1 MRKLEVGHEYR
12 NDDLG
17 YSVDG
22 AIFVEV
28 DSPTQVHIEYVDG
41 VMDNPECP
49 VPAALGSSDPL
60 DHARFI
66 SAVRSL
72 IQQQWGEA
80 YVDWANGHDPEDG
93 ICYALEGDPRDHP
106 RIKAFL
112 DYITHMTDRANY
124 GPDSIYGKALS
135 ELGA

>member
-28 DSPTQVHIEYVDG
+28 DSPTQVHAEYVDSAL
-41 VMDNPECP
+41 DTSCP
-49 VPAALGSSDPL
+49 
-60 DHARFI
+60 I
-66 SAVRSL
+66 SAVLVSRDAAQLERL
-72 IQQQWGEA
+72 IYAVRAIVQQQWAGA
-80 YVDWANGHDPEDG
+80 YVDWAGGCDPDEG
-93 ICYALEGDPRDHP
+93 ICYAITGDPQNP
-106 RIKAFL
+106 STVTEFL

-124 GPDSIYGKALS
+124 GSDSIYDKALA